1 MKWLVPFL
9 KLTASLIGTIVAS
22 FNISGKYFCKIVYPA
37 PSLHYGIPFS
47 ALMNLCLIL
56 KRKENLFCWKA
67 IDSDKKIVHKCFLN
81 LKERFDTGKCYI
93 WEIGRYI
100 NSSLEN
106 LVTKEQQY
114 CITMGKRIIKV
125 EIFCQYYFYTTLLN
139 IFLREINKRWIF
151 SILSN

>member
-47 ALMNLCLIL
+47 ALMNLCPIS

-125 EIFCQYYFYTTLLN
+125 ENFLPILFLYYSVEYLLH
-139 IFLREINKRWIF
+139 EINKRWIF

>member
-1 MKWLVPFL
+1 M
-9 KLTASLIGTIVAS
+9 ASAFFEINCFTYRNYCWWTWAS
-22 FNISGKYFCKIVYPA
+22 FNISSKYFCKIVHPA

-47 ALMNLCLIL
+47 ALMNLCPIL

-125 EIFCQYYFYTTLLN
+125 EKTLPILFLYYSVEYLLQ
-139 IFLREINKRWIF
+139 EINKRWIF
-151 SILSN
+151 PYF